1 MVKSI
6 ALFGTSAD
14 PPTIG
19 HKKILEELSKIY
31 TFTISYVSNN
41 PKKKHKEG
49 ITIRS
54 QLLKTLIEDLDD
66 YKILFNQSI
75 TSKWAVESIKKCKKI
90 YEIDNLDFVI
100 GSDLIQD
107 IFCWKNFEKIIK
119 EVSFFIILREGYP
132 VESNTLKM
140 LETYKVKF
148 KISTIKI
155 PETSSSNFRLNFNCS
170 NLPSSLVDIVRKNN
184 LYESTKL
191 VELSLCLGLFC
202 DSFFKSSKDNSSGIF
217 VISFCSLLSLP
228 IANKF
233 F

>member
-1 MVKSI
+1 MGKSI

-31 TFTISYVSNN
+31 AFTIGYVSNN
-41 PKKKHKEG
+41 PNKNHKED
-49 ITIRS
+49 ISIRS
-54 QLLKTLIEDLDD
+54 HLLKTLIEDLDNP
-66 YKILFNQSI
+66 KILFNQSVS
-75 TSKWAVESIKKCKKI
+75 SKWAVESIKKCKKI

-140 LETYKVKF
+140 LETYNVKF
-148 KISTIKI
+148 KISSIKI
-155 PETSSSNFRLNFNCS
+155 PNISSSKFRLNFNYS
-170 NLPSSLVDIVRKNN
+170 NLPTSLIDFVKKNN

-191 VELSLCLGLFC
+191 VE
-202 DSFFKSSKDNSSGIF
+202 
-217 VISFCSLLSLP
+217 
-228 IANKF
+228 
-233 F
+233 